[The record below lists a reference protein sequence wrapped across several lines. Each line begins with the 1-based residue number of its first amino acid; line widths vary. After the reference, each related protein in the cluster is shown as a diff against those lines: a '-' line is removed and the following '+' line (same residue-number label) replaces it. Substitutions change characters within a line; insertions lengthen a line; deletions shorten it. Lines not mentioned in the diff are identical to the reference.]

1 VVLAIAFVAGG
12 CSGSGEPGPESR
24 FGPAPAVA
32 GGPLD
37 DRVVAA
43 VERLFANVDGYFDTS
58 AVGEI
63 GEAGDARMGW
73 FVSDLL
79 RFFHDE
85 MSGAAM
91 VEVFQTLT
99 GEKLSTAD
107 PAHAWLELTDRL
119 IAWDLPAPP
128 GYAGYK
134 ARLFALVEPGWSP
147 FFADPEAVIDWR
159 QVTWGGVLMDDRPYG
174 DPSPCTDG
182 CIPAL
187 DRPAV
192 TDATGGAWY
201 PDEGLVFGVQ
211 VNGAARAYPKNVM
224 ETHEMVN
231 DTLGGR
237 RIGIPYCTLCN
248 SAQAYFTDRAGDEP
262 LVLRTSGLLARS
274 NKVMFELRSRS
285 VIDTF
290 TGRALTG
297 SLRRRGVQLE
307 QITVVTTTW
316 GEWKAAHPETTIV
329 ARDGG
334 IGRTY
339 PDDPLGGRDLGGP
352 IFPIGDVDPRL
363 PAQQQVLGVLDL
375 AGTPLAFPVEAATAA
390 LRQGRAVEFQGVELA
405 LDGGGLVAM
414 RADGGIAVSHQAF
427 WFAWSQFHPGSLL
440 WTETSER

>member
-1 VVLAIAFVAGG
+1 VAIAVALVAGG
-12 CSGSGEPGPESR
+12 CGGSDGPEQPSR
-24 FGPAPAVA
+24 FGAAPAVPS
-32 GGPLD
+32 GPLD
-37 DRVVAA
+37 DRVAAA
-43 VERLFANVDGYFDTS
+43 VERLFANVDGYFDAS

-99 GEKLSTAD
+99 STRLSDHD
-107 PAHAWLELTDRL
+107 PAHAWLEMTDRL

-134 ARLFALVEPGWSP
+134 ARLFGLVEPGWAP
-147 FFADPEAVIDWR
+147 FFADPEAEVDWR
-159 QVTWGGVLMDDRPYG
+159 RVTWGGVLMDDRPYG
-174 DPSPCTDG
+174 DPSPCSEG

-192 TDATGGAWY
+192 TDAAGGAWY
-201 PDEGLVFGVQ
+201 PDDGIVFGVR
-211 VNGAARAYPKNVM
+211 VNGAARAYPRNVM
-224 ETHEMVN
+224 ETHELVN

-248 SAQAYFTDRAGDEP
+248 SAQAYFTDRAGGEP

-274 NKVMFELRSRS
+274 NKVMFDLDSRS
-285 VIDTF
+285 LIDTF

-297 SLRRRGVQLE
+297 PLRLKGVELE
-307 QITVVTTTW
+307 QLTVVTTTW
-316 GEWKAAHPETTIV
+316 GVWRAAHPETTIV

-339 PDDPLGGRDLGGP
+339 PVAPLGRRDLGGP
-352 IFPIGDVDPRL
+352 IFPVGDVDPRL
-363 PAQQQVLGVLDL
+363 PAQRQVLGVLAPD
-375 AGTPLAFPVEAATAA
+375 GTPLAFPVEAAAAA
-390 LRQGRAVEFQGVELA
+390 LRQGGAVELEGVELA
-405 LDGGGLVAM
+405 LDGGGLVATLP
-414 RADGGIAVSHQAF
+414 DGAAAVSHQAF
-427 WFAWSQFHPGSLL
+427 WFAWSQFHPGTVV
-440 WTETSER
+440 WGGADDR